1 MTKLVIGLEMHAEMK
16 STTKV
21 FSPSSNVY
29 NKMANVNIN
38 EIDLAFPGF
47 MPSLN
52 EECVKKAVEMAL
64 ILKCDVAKYMI
75 FDRKNYY
82 YPDLPKG
89 YQITQNTR
97 PVGING
103 NLEVSLNG
111 SKFNVEILDIHL
123 EEDAAALDHLPT
135 FSLIDYNR
143 AGVPLLETVT
153 APCMHSADEAI
164 AFLETMCRIYKY
176 TGISEA
182 DTKKGQIRCDVNV
195 NLMDDNGNYITPKVE
210 IKNVNSLANVKL
222 AILYEEKRQLES
234 LKNNEPLYQET
245 RRFDESS
252 GTTIHMRSKADAI
265 DYKYFVEPNIP
276 PYEITDDFIENIR
289 KTIPVLADA
298 RKDNYMNNLGL
309 DEYNANILIKDINI
323 ANYFEKCVEV
333 GIKPIIAANYINGII
348 TSYINEKDININ
360 DFYLKPEYLKQIND
374 AKESGILS
382 SKGVKE
388 VFYKSLEEKEEPK
401 NFISKEDAQV
411 SDENLIESIIDNI
424 LSSHEKEITIRSRG
438 ADAALPAVHGLRR
451 RSLLAGRP
459 QRRTG
464 RRGQRGYRERLQ
476 RF

>member
-411 SDENLIESIIDNI
+411 SDENLIESIIDRI
-424 LSSHEKEITIRSRG
+424 LSSHEKEITEYKNGRTNIFDFFVGQVMKETSG
-438 ADAALPAVHGLRR
+438 KANPIITKD
-451 RSLLAGRP
+451 LLHKK
-459 QRRTG
+459 
-464 RRGQRGYRERLQ
+464 LD
-476 RF
+476 

>member
-103 NLEVSLNG
+103 NLDVSLNG

-289 KTIPVLADA
+289 KTIPVLADI
-298 RKDNYMNNLGL
+298 RKDNYMNNLCL

-388 VFYKSLEEKEEPK
+388 VFYKSLEEKKEPK

-424 LSSHEKEITIRSRG
+424 LSSHEKEITEYKNGRTNIFDFFVGQVMKETRG
-438 ADAALPAVHGLRR
+438 KANPIITKD
-451 RSLLAGRP
+451 LLHKK
-459 QRRTG
+459 
-464 RRGQRGYRERLQ
+464 LD
-476 RF
+476 

>member
-52 EECVKKAVEMAL
+52 EECVNKAVEMAL

-210 IKNVNSLANVKL
+210 IKNVNNLANVKL

-245 RRFDESS
+245 RRFDETS
-252 GTTIHMRSKADAI
+252 GTTVHMRSKADAI

-289 KTIPVLADA
+289 KTIPVLADI
-298 RKDNYMNNLGL
+298 RKDNYMNNLCL

-360 DFYLKPEYLKQIND
+360 DFYLKPEFLKQIND

-388 VFYKSLEEKEEPK
+388 VFYKSLEEKKEPK

-411 SDENLIESIIDNI
+411 SDENLIESIIDRI
-424 LSSHEKEITIRSRG
+424 LSSHEKEITEYKNGRTNIFDFFVGQVMKETRG
-438 ADAALPAVHGLRR
+438 KANPIITKD
-451 RSLLAGRP
+451 LLHKK
-459 QRRTG
+459 
-464 RRGQRGYRERLQ
+464 LD
-476 RF
+476 

>member
-123 EEDAAALDHLPT
+123 EEDAAALDHLQT

-176 TGISEA
+176 TDISEA

-222 AILYEEKRQLES
+222 AILYEEKRQLEA
-234 LKNNEPLYQET
+234 LQNNEPLYQET
-245 RRFDESS
+245 RRFDEVS
-252 GTTIHMRSKADAI
+252 GTTVHMRSKADAI

-289 KTIPVLADA
+289 KTIPVLADI

-323 ANYFEKCVEV
+323 ANYFEKCIEV

-388 VFYKSLEEKEEPK
+388 VFYKSLEEEKEPK

-411 SDENLIESIIDNI
+411 SDENLIESIIDRI
-424 LSSHEKEITIRSRG
+424 LSSHEKEILEYKNGRTNIFDFFVGQVMKETRG
-438 ADAALPAVHGLRR
+438 KANPIITKD
-451 RSLLAGRP
+451 LLHKK
-459 QRRTG
+459 
-464 RRGQRGYRERLQ
+464 LD
-476 RF
+476 

>member
-103 NLEVSLNG
+103 NLDVSLNG

-195 NLMDDNGNYITPKVE
+195 NLMDDNENYITPKVE

-289 KTIPVLADA
+289 KTIPVLADI
-298 RKDNYMNNLGL
+298 RKDNYMNNLCL

-360 DFYLKPEYLKQIND
+360 DFYLKPEFLKQIND

-411 SDENLIESIIDNI
+411 SDENLIESIIDRI
-424 LSSHEKEITIRSRG
+424 LSSHEKEILEYKNGRTNIFDFFVGQVMKETRG
-438 ADAALPAVHGLRR
+438 KANPIITKD
-451 RSLLAGRP
+451 LLHKK
-459 QRRTG
+459 
-464 RRGQRGYRERLQ
+464 LD
-476 RF
+476 

>member
-289 KTIPVLADA
+289 KTIPVLADI

-388 VFYKSLEEKEEPK
+388 VFYKSLEEEKEPK

-411 SDENLIESIIDNI
+411 SDENLIESIIDRI
-424 LSSHEKEITIRSRG
+424 LSSHEKEILEYKNGRTNIFDFFVGQVMKETRG
-438 ADAALPAVHGLRR
+438 KANPIITKE
-451 RSLLAGRP
+451 LLHKK
-459 QRRTG
+459 
-464 RRGQRGYRERLQ
+464 LD
-476 RF
+476 

>member
-111 SKFNVEILDIHL
+111 TKFNVEILDIHL
-123 EEDAAALDHLPT
+123 EEDAAALDHLQT

-276 PYEITDDFIENIR
+276 PYEITDEFVVNIR
-289 KTIPVLADA
+289 KTIPVLADI

-309 DEYNANILIKDINI
+309 DEYNANMLIKDINI

-388 VFYKSLEEKEEPK
+388 VFYKSLEEEKEPK
-401 NFISKEDAQV
+401 NFISKDDAQV
-411 SDENLIESIIDNI
+411 SDENLIESIIDRI
-424 LSSHEKEITIRSRG
+424 LSSHEKEILEYKNVRTNIFDLFVGQVMKETRG
-438 ADAALPAVHGLRR
+438 KANPIITKE
-451 RSLLAGRP
+451 LLHKK
-459 QRRTG
+459 
-464 RRGQRGYRERLQ
+464 LD
-476 RF
+476 

>member
-52 EECVKKAVEMAL
+52 KECVKKAVEMAL

-276 PYEITDDFIENIR
+276 PYEITDEFVENIR
-289 KTIPVLADA
+289 KTIPVLADI

-388 VFYKSLEEKEEPK
+388 VFYKSLEEEKEPK

-411 SDENLIESIIDNI
+411 SDENLIESIIDRI
-424 LSSHEKEITIRSRG
+424 LSSHEKEILEYKNGRTNIFDFFVGQVMKETRG
-438 ADAALPAVHGLRR
+438 KANPIITKD
-451 RSLLAGRP
+451 LLHKK
-459 QRRTG
+459 
-464 RRGQRGYRERLQ
+464 LD
-476 RF
+476 

>member
-210 IKNVNSLANVKL
+210 IKNVNNLANVKL

-411 SDENLIESIIDNI
+411 SDENLIESIIDRI
-424 LSSHEKEITIRSRG
+424 LSSHEKEILEYKNGRTNIFDFFVGQVMKETRG
-438 ADAALPAVHGLRR
+438 KANPIITKD
-451 RSLLAGRP
+451 LLHKK
-459 QRRTG
+459 
-464 RRGQRGYRERLQ
+464 LD
-476 RF
+476 

>member
-1 MTKLVIGLEMHAEMK
+1 MTKLVIGIEMHAEMK

-289 KTIPVLADA
+289 KTIPVLADI

-388 VFYKSLEEKEEPK
+388 VFYKSLEEEKEPK

-411 SDENLIESIIDNI
+411 SDENLIESIIDRI
-424 LSSHEKEITIRSRG
+424 LSSHEKEILEYKNGRTNIFDFFVGQVMKETRG
-438 ADAALPAVHGLRR
+438 KANPIITKD
-451 RSLLAGRP
+451 LLHKK
-459 QRRTG
+459 
-464 RRGQRGYRERLQ
+464 LD
-476 RF
+476 

>member
-1 MTKLVIGLEMHAEMK
+1 MTKLVVGLEMHAEMK
-16 STTKV
+16 SDTKV

-52 EECVKKAVEMAL
+52 KECVKKAVEMAL
-64 ILKCDVAKYMI
+64 ILKCAVAKYML

-123 EEDAAALDHLPT
+123 EEDAAALDHLES

-222 AILYEEKRQLES
+222 AILYEEKRQLEA
-234 LKNNEPLYQET
+234 LANKKELYQET
-245 RRFDESS
+245 RRFDEAS

-276 PYEITDDFIENIR
+276 PYEITEEFIQDVKKN
-289 KTIPVLADA
+289 IPVLADE
-298 RKDNYMNNLGL
+298 RKENYINNLGL

-323 ANYFEKCVEV
+323 ANYFEKCVNV
-333 GIKPIIAANYINGII
+333 GIKSSDAANYINGII
-348 TSYINEKDININ
+348 TSYINEKDINIS

-374 AKESGILS
+374 AKENGILS
-382 SKGVKE
+382 SKQVKE
-388 VFYKSLEEKEEPK
+388 VFYKSLEEEKEPK
-401 NFISKEDAQV
+401 NFISKENAQV
-411 SDENLIESIIDNI
+411 SDEGLIENIIDNI
-424 LSSHEKEITIRSRG
+424 LSSHENEILEYRNGKTNIFDFFVGQVMKETKGKANPIITKE
-438 ADAALPAVHGLRR
+438 
-451 RSLLAGRP
+451 LLHKK
-459 QRRTG
+459 
-464 RRGQRGYRERLQ
+464 LD
-476 RF
+476 

>member
-388 VFYKSLEEKEEPK
+388 VFYKSLEEKKEPK

-411 SDENLIESIIDNI
+411 SDENLIESIIDRI
-424 LSSHEKEITIRSRG
+424 LSSHEKEILEYKNGRTNIFDFFVGQVMKETRG
-438 ADAALPAVHGLRR
+438 KANPIITKD
-451 RSLLAGRP
+451 LLHKK
-459 QRRTG
+459 
-464 RRGQRGYRERLQ
+464 LD
-476 RF
+476 

>member
-210 IKNVNSLANVKL
+210 IKNVNNLANVKL

-245 RRFDESS
+245 RRFDETS
-252 GTTIHMRSKADAI
+252 GTTVHMRSKADAI

-289 KTIPVLADA
+289 KTIPVLADI

-374 AKESGILS
+374 AKESEILS

-388 VFYKSLEEKEEPK
+388 VFYKSLEEKKEPK

-411 SDENLIESIIDNI
+411 SDENLIESIIDRI
-424 LSSHEKEITIRSRG
+424 LSSHEKEITEYKNGRTNIFDFFVGQVMKETRG
-438 ADAALPAVHGLRR
+438 KANPIITKD
-451 RSLLAGRP
+451 LLH
-459 QRRTG
+459 
-464 RRGQRGYRERLQ
+464 
-476 RF
+476 

>member
-103 NLEVSLNG
+103 NLEVSFNG

-289 KTIPVLADA
+289 KTIPVLADI

-388 VFYKSLEEKEEPK
+388 VFYKSLEEKKEPK

-411 SDENLIESIIDNI
+411 SDENLIESIINNI
-424 LSSHEKEITIRSRG
+424 LSSHEKEITEYKNGRTNIFDFFVGQVMKETRG
-438 ADAALPAVHGLRR
+438 KANPIITKD
-451 RSLLAGRP
+451 LLHKK
-459 QRRTG
+459 
-464 RRGQRGYRERLQ
+464 LD
-476 RF
+476 

>member
-195 NLMDDNGNYITPKVE
+195 NLMDDNGNYITPKVA
-210 IKNVNSLANVKL
+210 IKNVNRLANVKL

-245 RRFDESS
+245 RRFDETS
-252 GTTIHMRSKADAI
+252 GTTVHMRSKADAI

-276 PYEITDDFIENIR
+276 PYEITDEFVENIR
-289 KTIPVLADA
+289 KTIPVLADI

-388 VFYKSLEEKEEPK
+388 VFYKSLEEEKEPK

-411 SDENLIESIIDNI
+411 SDENLIESIIDRI
-424 LSSHEKEITIRSRG
+424 LSSHEKEILEYKNGRTNIFDFFVGQVMKETRG
-438 ADAALPAVHGLRR
+438 KANPISTKDILNKKLD
-451 RSLLAGRP
+451 
-459 QRRTG
+459 
-464 RRGQRGYRERLQ
+464 
-476 RF
+476 

>member
-103 NLEVSLNG
+103 NLDVSLNG

-411 SDENLIESIIDNI
+411 SDENLIESIIDRI
-424 LSSHEKEITIRSRG
+424 LSSHEKEITEYKNGRTNIFDFFVGQVMKETRG
-438 ADAALPAVHGLRR
+438 KANPIITKD
-451 RSLLAGRP
+451 LLHKK
-459 QRRTG
+459 
-464 RRGQRGYRERLQ
+464 LD
-476 RF
+476 

>member
-16 STTKV
+16 SITKV

-64 ILKCDVAKYMI
+64 ILKCDIAKYML

-103 NLEVSLNG
+103 NLDVSLNG

-123 EEDAAALDHLPT
+123 EEDAAALDHLQA

-153 APCMHSADEAI
+153 APCMHSADEAV

-176 TGISEA
+176 TDISDA

-222 AILYEEKRQLES
+222 AILYEEKRQLAS

-252 GTTIHMRSKADAI
+252 GTTVHMRSKADAI

-276 PYEITDDFIENIR
+276 PYEITKDFIENIR
-289 KTIPVLADA
+289 KAIPVLADE
-298 RKDNYMNNLGL
+298 RKEKYISNLGL

-348 TSYINEKDININ
+348 TSYINEKDISIN
-360 DFYLKPEYLKQIND
+360 EFYLTPEYLKQIND

-388 VFYKSLEEKEEPK
+388 VFYKSLEEEKEPK

-411 SDENLIESIIDNI
+411 SDENLIESIIDKI
-424 LSSHEKEITIRSRG
+424 LSSHEKEILEYKNGRTNIFDFFVGQVMKETRG
-438 ADAALPAVHGLRR
+438 KANPIITKD
-451 RSLLAGRP
+451 LLHKK
-459 QRRTG
+459 
-464 RRGQRGYRERLQ
+464 LD
-476 RF
+476 

>member
-210 IKNVNSLANVKL
+210 IKNVNNLANVKL

-289 KTIPVLADA
+289 KTIPVLADI

-388 VFYKSLEEKEEPK
+388 VFYKSLEKENEPK

-411 SDENLIESIIDNI
+411 SDEKLIESIIDNI
-424 LSSHEKEITIRSRG
+424 LSSHEKEITEYKNGRTNIFDFFVGQVMKETRG
-438 ADAALPAVHGLRR
+438 KANPIITKD
-451 RSLLAGRP
+451 LLHKK
-459 QRRTG
+459 
-464 RRGQRGYRERLQ
+464 LD
-476 RF
+476 

>member
-245 RRFDESS
+245 RRFDETS

-276 PYEITDDFIENIR
+276 PYEITDEFVENIR

-298 RKDNYMNNLGL
+298 RKDNYMNNLSL

-333 GIKPIIAANYINGII
+333 GIKPIIAANFINGII

-424 LSSHEKEITIRSRG
+424 LSSHEKEITEYKNGRTNIFDFFVGQVMKETRG
-438 ADAALPAVHGLRR
+438 KANPIITKD
-451 RSLLAGRP
+451 LLHKK
-459 QRRTG
+459 
-464 RRGQRGYRERLQ
+464 LD
-476 RF
+476 

>member
-1 MTKLVIGLEMHAEMK
+1 MTKLVVGLEMHAEMK

-111 SKFNVEILDIHL
+111 TKFNVEILDIHL
-123 EEDAAALDHLPT
+123 EEDAAALDHLQT

-176 TGISEA
+176 TDISEA

-252 GTTIHMRSKADAI
+252 GTTVHMRSKADAI

-276 PYEITDDFIENIR
+276 PYEITDEFVENIR

-360 DFYLKPEYLKQIND
+360 DFYLKPEFLKQIND

-382 SKGVKE
+382 SKQVKE
-388 VFYKSLEEKEEPK
+388 VFYKSLEEEKEPK

-411 SDENLIESIIDNI
+411 SDEDLIESIIDRI
-424 LSSHEKEITIRSRG
+424 LSSHEKEILEYKNGRTNIFDFFVGQVMKETRG
-438 ADAALPAVHGLRR
+438 KATKE
-451 RSLLAGRP
+451 LLHKK
-459 QRRTG
+459 
-464 RRGQRGYRERLQ
+464 LD
-476 RF
+476 

>member
-289 KTIPVLADA
+289 KTIPVLADI

-360 DFYLKPEYLKQIND
+360 DFYLKPEFLKQIND

-388 VFYKSLEEKEEPK
+388 VFYKSLEEKKEPK

-411 SDENLIESIIDNI
+411 SDENLIESIIDRI
-424 LSSHEKEITIRSRG
+424 LSSHEKEILEYKNGRTNIFDFFVGQVMKETRG
-438 ADAALPAVHGLRR
+438 KANPIITKD
-451 RSLLAGRP
+451 LLHKK
-459 QRRTG
+459 
-464 RRGQRGYRERLQ
+464 LD
-476 RF
+476 

>member
-1 MTKLVIGLEMHAEMK
+1 MTKLVVGLEMHAEMK

-64 ILKCDVAKYMI
+64 ILKCDVAKYML

-123 EEDAAALDHLPT
+123 EEDAAALDHLQT

-164 AFLETMCRIYKY
+164 AFLETMCRIYKC
-176 TGISEA
+176 TDISEA

-222 AILYEEKRQLES
+222 AILYEEKRQLEA
-234 LKNNEPLYQET
+234 LQNNEPLYQET
-245 RRFDESS
+245 RRFDEAS
-252 GTTIHMRSKADAI
+252 GMTVHMRSKADAI

-276 PYEITDDFIENIR
+276 PYEITDEFVENIR

-298 RKDNYMNNLGL
+298 RKDNYMSNLGL

-333 GIKPIIAANYINGII
+333 GIKPNEAANYINGII

-360 DFYLKPEYLKQIND
+360 NFYLKPEYLKQIND

-388 VFYKSLEEKEEPK
+388 VFYKSLEEEKEPK

-411 SDENLIESIIDNI
+411 SDENLIESIIDRI
-424 LSSHEKEITIRSRG
+424 LSSHEKEIIEYKNGRTNIFDFFVGEVMKETRG
-438 ADAALPAVHGLRR
+438 KANPIITKD
-451 RSLLAGRP
+451 LLHKK
-459 QRRTG
+459 
-464 RRGQRGYRERLQ
+464 LD
-476 RF
+476 

>member
-388 VFYKSLEEKEEPK
+388 VFYKSLEEEKEPK

-424 LSSHEKEITIRSRG
+424 LSSHEKEITEYKNGRTNIFDFFVGQVMKETRG
-438 ADAALPAVHGLRR
+438 KANPIITKD
-451 RSLLAGRP
+451 LLHKK
-459 QRRTG
+459 
-464 RRGQRGYRERLQ
+464 LD
-476 RF
+476 

>member
-103 NLEVSLNG
+103 NLEVSLNS

-245 RRFDESS
+245 RRFDETS

-276 PYEITDDFIENIR
+276 PYEITDEFVENIR
-289 KTIPVLADA
+289 KTIPVLADI

-388 VFYKSLEEKEEPK
+388 VFYKSLEEEKEPK

-411 SDENLIESIIDNI
+411 SDENLIESIIDRI
-424 LSSHEKEITIRSRG
+424 LSSHEKEILEYKNGRTNIFDFFVG
-438 ADAALPAVHGLRR
+438 QVMKETKGKANPIITKD
-451 RSLLAGRP
+451 LLHKK
-459 QRRTG
+459 
-464 RRGQRGYRERLQ
+464 LD
-476 RF
+476 

>member
-1 MTKLVIGLEMHAEMK
+1 MTKLVIGLEMHAEIK

-103 NLEVSLNG
+103 NLEVSFNG

-289 KTIPVLADA
+289 KTIPVLADI

-411 SDENLIESIIDNI
+411 SDENLIESIIDRI
-424 LSSHEKEITIRSRG
+424 LSSHEKEITEYKNGRTNIFDFFVGQVMKETRG
-438 ADAALPAVHGLRR
+438 KANPIITKD
-451 RSLLAGRP
+451 LLHKK
-459 QRRTG
+459 
-464 RRGQRGYRERLQ
+464 LD
-476 RF
+476 

>member
-123 EEDAAALDHLPT
+123 EEDAAALDHLQT

-289 KTIPVLADA
+289 KTIPVLADI

-388 VFYKSLEEKEEPK
+388 VFYKSLEEEKEPK

-411 SDENLIESIIDNI
+411 SDENLIESIIDRI
-424 LSSHEKEITIRSRG
+424 LSSHEKEILEYKNGRTNIFDFFVGQVMKETRG
-438 ADAALPAVHGLRR
+438 KANPIITKD
-451 RSLLAGRP
+451 LLHKK
-459 QRRTG
+459 
-464 RRGQRGYRERLQ
+464 LD
-476 RF
+476 

>member
-245 RRFDESS
+245 RRFDEVS
-252 GTTIHMRSKADAI
+252 GTTVHMRSKADAI

-388 VFYKSLEEKEEPK
+388 VFYKSLEEKKEPK

-411 SDENLIESIIDNI
+411 SDENLIESIIDRI
-424 LSSHEKEITIRSRG
+424 LSSHEKEITEYKNGRTNIFDFFVGQVMKETRG
-438 ADAALPAVHGLRR
+438 KANPIITKD
-451 RSLLAGRP
+451 LLHKK
-459 QRRTG
+459 
-464 RRGQRGYRERLQ
+464 LD
-476 RF
+476 

>member
-1 MTKLVIGLEMHAEMK
+1 MTKLVVGLEMHAEMK

-111 SKFNVEILDIHL
+111 TKFNVEILDIHL
-123 EEDAAALDHLPT
+123 EEDAAALDHLQT

-176 TGISEA
+176 TDISEA

-222 AILYEEKRQLES
+222 AILYEEKRQLEA
-234 LKNNEPLYQET
+234 LQNNEPLYQET
-245 RRFDESS
+245 RRFDEVS
-252 GTTIHMRSKADAI
+252 GMTVHMRSKADAI

-276 PYEITDDFIENIR
+276 PYEITDEFVENIR

-298 RKDNYMNNLGL
+298 RKENYMSNLGL

-333 GIKPIIAANYINGII
+333 GIKPIEAANYINGII

-360 DFYLKPEYLKQIND
+360 DFYLKPEFLKQIND
-374 AKESGILS
+374 AKESGVLS
-382 SKGVKE
+382 SKQVKE
-388 VFYKSLEEKEEPK
+388 VFYKSLEEEKEPK

-411 SDENLIESIIDNI
+411 SDENLIESIIDRI
-424 LSSHEKEITIRSRG
+424 LSSHEKEINEYKNGRTNIFDFFVGQVMKETRG
-438 ADAALPAVHGLRR
+438 KANPIITKE
-451 RSLLAGRP
+451 LLHKK
-459 QRRTG
+459 
-464 RRGQRGYRERLQ
+464 LD
-476 RF
+476 

>member
-289 KTIPVLADA
+289 KTIPVLADI
-298 RKDNYMNNLGL
+298 RKDNYMNNLCL

-333 GIKPIIAANYINGII
+333 GIKPLEAANYINGII

-388 VFYKSLEEKEEPK
+388 VFYKSLEEKKEPK

-411 SDENLIESIIDNI
+411 SDENLIESIIDRI
-424 LSSHEKEITIRSRG
+424 LSSHEKEILEYKNGRTNIFDFFVGQVMKETRG
-438 ADAALPAVHGLRR
+438 KANPIITKD
-451 RSLLAGRP
+451 LLHKK
-459 QRRTG
+459 
-464 RRGQRGYRERLQ
+464 LD
-476 RF
+476 

>member
-29 NKMANVNIN
+29 NKMANVNVN

-245 RRFDESS
+245 RRFDETS

-276 PYEITDDFIENIR
+276 PYEITDEFVENIR
-289 KTIPVLADA
+289 KTIPVLADI

-388 VFYKSLEEKEEPK
+388 VFYKSLEEEKEPK

-411 SDENLIESIIDNI
+411 SDENLIESIIDRI
-424 LSSHEKEITIRSRG
+424 LSSHEKEILEYKNGRTNIFDFFVGQVMKETRG
-438 ADAALPAVHGLRR
+438 KANPIITKD
-451 RSLLAGRP
+451 LLHKK
-459 QRRTG
+459 
-464 RRGQRGYRERLQ
+464 LD
-476 RF
+476 

>member
-1 MTKLVIGLEMHAEMK
+1 MNNEELT
-16 STTKV
+16 
-21 FSPSSNVY
+21 
-29 NKMANVNIN
+29 IN

-245 RRFDESS
+245 RRFDETS
-252 GTTIHMRSKADAI
+252 GTTVHMRSKADAI

-276 PYEITDDFIENIR
+276 PYEITDEFVENIR
-289 KTIPVLADA
+289 KTIPVLADI

-388 VFYKSLEEKEEPK
+388 VFYKSLEEEKEPK

-411 SDENLIESIIDNI
+411 SDENLIESIIDRI
-424 LSSHEKEITIRSRG
+424 LSSHEKEILEYKNGRTNIFDFFVGQVMKETRG
-438 ADAALPAVHGLRR
+438 KANPIITKD
-451 RSLLAGRP
+451 LLHKK
-459 QRRTG
+459 
-464 RRGQRGYRERLQ
+464 LD
-476 RF
+476 

>member
-245 RRFDESS
+245 RRFDEPS

-289 KTIPVLADA
+289 KTIPVLADI

-388 VFYKSLEEKEEPK
+388 VFYKSLEEKKEPK

-424 LSSHEKEITIRSRG
+424 LSSHEKEITEYKNGRTNIFDFFVGQVMKETRG
-438 ADAALPAVHGLRR
+438 KANPIITKD
-451 RSLLAGRP
+451 LLHKK
-459 QRRTG
+459 
-464 RRGQRGYRERLQ
+464 LD
-476 RF
+476 

>member
-411 SDENLIESIIDNI
+411 SDENLIESIIDRI
-424 LSSHEKEITIRSRG
+424 LSSHEKEITEYKNGRTNIFDFFVGQVMKETRG
-438 ADAALPAVHGLRR
+438 KANPIITKD
-451 RSLLAGRP
+451 LLHKK
-459 QRRTG
+459 
-464 RRGQRGYRERLQ
+464 LD
-476 RF
+476 

>member
-210 IKNVNSLANVKL
+210 IKNVNNLANVKL

-245 RRFDESS
+245 RRFDETS
-252 GTTIHMRSKADAI
+252 GTTVHMRSKADAI

-289 KTIPVLADA
+289 KTIPVLADI

-388 VFYKSLEEKEEPK
+388 VFYKSLEEEKEPK

-411 SDENLIESIIDNI
+411 SDENLIESIIDRI
-424 LSSHEKEITIRSRG
+424 LSSHEKEITEYKNGRTNIFDFFVGQVMKETRG
-438 ADAALPAVHGLRR
+438 KANPIITKD
-451 RSLLAGRP
+451 LLHKK
-459 QRRTG
+459 
-464 RRGQRGYRERLQ
+464 LD
-476 RF
+476 

>member
-289 KTIPVLADA
+289 KTIPVLADI
-298 RKDNYMNNLGL
+298 RKENYMSNLGL

-333 GIKPIIAANYINGII
+333 GIKPIEAANYINGII

-360 DFYLKPEYLKQIND
+360 DFYLKPEFLKQIND
-374 AKESGILS
+374 AKESGVLS
-382 SKGVKE
+382 SKQVKE
-388 VFYKSLEEKEEPK
+388 VFYKSLEEEKEPK

-411 SDENLIESIIDNI
+411 SDEDLIESIIDRI
-424 LSSHEKEITIRSRG
+424 LSSHEKEILEYKNGRTNIFDFFVGQVMKETRG
-438 ADAALPAVHGLRR
+438 KANPIITKE
-451 RSLLAGRP
+451 LLHKK
-459 QRRTG
+459 
-464 RRGQRGYRERLQ
+464 LD
-476 RF
+476 

>member
-103 NLEVSLNG
+103 NLEVSFNG

-289 KTIPVLADA
+289 KTIPVLADI

-388 VFYKSLEEKEEPK
+388 VFYKSLEKENEPK

-424 LSSHEKEITIRSRG
+424 LSSHEKEITEYKNGRTNIFDFFVGQVMKETRG
-438 ADAALPAVHGLRR
+438 KANPIITKD
-451 RSLLAGRP
+451 LLHKK
-459 QRRTG
+459 
-464 RRGQRGYRERLQ
+464 LD
-476 RF
+476 

>member
-245 RRFDESS
+245 RRFDETS
-252 GTTIHMRSKADAI
+252 GTTVHMRSKADAI

-276 PYEITDDFIENIR
+276 PYEITDEFVENIR
-289 KTIPVLADA
+289 KTIPVLADI

-388 VFYKSLEEKEEPK
+388 VFYKSLEEEKEPK

-411 SDENLIESIIDNI
+411 SDENLIESIIDRI
-424 LSSHEKEITIRSRG
+424 LSSHEKEILEYKNGRTNIFDFFVGQVMKETRSK
-438 ADAALPAVHGLRR
+438 ANPIITKD
-451 RSLLAGRP
+451 LLHKK
-459 QRRTG
+459 
-464 RRGQRGYRERLQ
+464 LD
-476 RF
+476 

>member
-1 MTKLVIGLEMHAEMK
+1 MTKLVVGLEMHAEMK
-16 STTKV
+16 SATKV

-103 NLEVSLNG
+103 NLEVSLKG
-111 SKFNVEILDIHL
+111 TKFNVEILDIHL

-153 APCMHSADEAI
+153 APCMRSADEAI

-176 TGISEA
+176 TDISEA

-210 IKNVNSLANVKL
+210 VKNVNSLANVKL
-222 AILYEEKRQLES
+222 AILYEEKRQLEA
-234 LKNNEPLYQET
+234 LANNEPLYQET
-245 RRFDESS
+245 RRFDEAS
-252 GTTIHMRSKADAI
+252 GMTVHMRSKADAI

-276 PYEITDDFIENIR
+276 PYEITDEFVENIR
-289 KTIPVLADA
+289 KNIPVLADA
-298 RKDNYMNNLGL
+298 RKDNYMSNLGL

-333 GIKPIIAANYINGII
+333 GIKPKDAANYINGII

-388 VFYKSLEEKEEPK
+388 VFYKSLEEKKEPK

-411 SDENLIESIIDNI
+411 SDENLIESIIDSI
-424 LSSHEKEITIRSRG
+424 LSSHEKEITEYKNGRTNIFDFFVGEVMKETRG
-438 ADAALPAVHGLRR
+438 KANPIITKQ
-451 RSLLAGRP
+451 LLHKK
-459 QRRTG
+459 
-464 RRGQRGYRERLQ
+464 LD
-476 RF
+476 

>member
-1 MTKLVIGLEMHAEMK
+1 MTKLVVGLEMHAEMK

-52 EECVKKAVEMAL
+52 EECVKKAIEMAL

-123 EEDAAALDHLPT
+123 EEDAAALDHLQA

-195 NLMDDNGNYITPKVE
+195 NLIDDNGNYITPKVE

-222 AILYEEKRQLES
+222 AILYEEKRQLEA

-252 GTTIHMRSKADAI
+252 GTTVHMRSKADAI

-276 PYEITDDFIENIR
+276 PYEITDEFVENIR

-298 RKDNYMNNLGL
+298 RKDNYMTNLGL
-309 DEYNANILIKDINI
+309 NEYNANILIKDINI

-333 GIKPIIAANYINGII
+333 GIKPIIATNYINGII
-348 TSYINEKDININ
+348 TSYINEKDISIN

-388 VFYKSLEEKEEPK
+388 VFYKSLEEEKEPK
-401 NFISKEDAQV
+401 NFISKEEAQV
-411 SDENLIESIIDNI
+411 SDESLIESIIDRI
-424 LSSHEKEITIRSRG
+424 LSSHEKEILEYKNGRTNIFDFFVGQVMKETRG
-438 ADAALPAVHGLRR
+438 KANPIITKE
-451 RSLLAGRP
+451 LLH
-459 QRRTG
+459 QKLD
-464 RRGQRGYRERLQ
+464 Y
-476 RF
+476 